1 MEATIEVSGV
11 RKRFGR
17 TVRADPGEAP
27 EPADVRTRPGAGS
40 SGIRDCLH
48 AEWTK
53 LRTAPETIWLLAA
66 TMVLTVA
73 VSTAATAA
81 TRCAAGIACP
91 VDTTKLSLTGVEF
104 GQAVVAILGARR

>member
-17 TVRADPGEAP
+17 TV
-27 EPADVRTRPGAGS
+27 
-40 SGIRDCLH
+40 
-48 AEWTK
+48 
-53 LRTAPETIWLLAA
+53 PETIWLLAA

-81 TRCAAGIACP
+81 TRCAAGIARP
-91 VDTTKLSLTGVEF
+91 VSGRFLLSMRD
-104 GQAVVAILGARR
+104 A